1 MNGMQWVGV
10 GVLVFVVAVLLAE
23 ALPWLTGRARQHRA
37 PAATGQAA
45 ARARLRR

>member
-10 GVLVFVVAVLLAE
+10 GILVFVAAVLLAE
-23 ALPWLTGRARQHRA
+23 ALPWLTSRARQHRA

-45 ARARLRR
+45 TRTRLHR